1 MLLDKISGNFERL
14 DKRVS
19 GRFLAVAEAMIYSS
33 SCNSSAVIRQMNLL
47 NGNSFHTNDNALY
60 RFLSSDLF
68 QVNDNFWR
76 CYIKTIF
83 SLIEESQDFCNH
95 RREVLIALDFTSDR
109 DDFLILTAS
118 AVIGKDSVPI
128 YFSMRNY
135 PKRKNQ
141 MNQKKMELAFIKA
154 LRHILS
160 DKYKYILLADRGFG
174 NDRFVEYCTK
184 NGFDL
189 MIRLQPNM
197 TIKANNKQG
206 IMEDILSEDGVHSC
220 YFKNWKKTY
229 NVIRSTREN
238 ESWYIITNAN
248 ENRSIELKD
257 AYKNRF
263 SIERVFLNLKSAGF
277 EIEKSKIKKYD
288 RFKRM
293 LVLCCF
299 SYCIITLLGK
309 FVNENLPAI
318 KKSHQCLQAF

>member
-1 MLLDKISGNFERL
+1 
-14 DKRVS
+14 
-19 GRFLAVAEAMIYSS
+19 
-33 SCNSSAVIRQMNLL
+33 
-47 NGNSFHTNDNALY
+47 
-60 RFLSSDLF
+60 
-68 QVNDNFWR
+68 
-76 CYIKTIF
+76 
-83 SLIEESQDFCNH
+83 
-95 RREVLIALDFTSDR
+95 
-109 DDFLILTAS
+109 
-118 AVIGKDSVPI
+118 
-128 YFSMRNY
+128 MRNY

-174 NDRFVEYCTK
+174 NDRFIEYCTQ
-184 NGFDL
+184 NGFDI

-206 IMEDILSEDGVHSC
+206 IMEGVLSEDGIYNC
-220 YFKNWKKTY
+220 YFNNWKKTY
-229 NVIRSTREN
+229 NVIKSTREN
-238 ESWYIITNAN
+238 ESWYIVTNAN
-248 ENRSIELKD
+248 KDRGIELKD

-318 KKSHQCLQAF
+318 KKKSPMLTSLLIACSKLEYLQSNYTQKQHLKSLNPS